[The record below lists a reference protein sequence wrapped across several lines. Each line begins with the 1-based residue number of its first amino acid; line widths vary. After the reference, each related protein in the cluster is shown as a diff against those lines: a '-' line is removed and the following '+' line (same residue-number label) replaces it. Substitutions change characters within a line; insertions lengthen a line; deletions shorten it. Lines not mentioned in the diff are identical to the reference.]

1 MKAIQSVS
9 AVTTPILALLLMG
22 LAPGHAHAQETMPL
36 KFTLPFE
43 ARWGPAIL
51 PAGEYSLSV
60 ESTNLSGFVI
70 VRREP
75 QGDAVAL
82 VRADSWEQ
90 ADFPDHSKLVVEQR
104 GEKATVRAMYL
115 EDRRL
120 IFHYASHAAKGELP
134 NRRSKPIQQTLLFA
148 AAK

>member
-1 MKAIQSVS
+1 METIQSFS
-9 AVTTPILALLLMG
+9 AVKTAILALLLMG
-22 LAPGHAHAQETMPL
+22 LSAGHAHAQDTMPL

-43 ARWGPAIL
+43 VRWGIAIL
-51 PAGEYSLSV
+51 PAGDYSLSA
-60 ESTNLSGFVI
+60 ESTSLSGFVI

-90 ADFPDHSKLVVEQR
+90 VDFPDHSKLVVEQR
-104 GEKATVRAMYL
+104 GEKAAVRALYL

-120 IFHYASHAAKGELP
+120 IFHYAPHAAKGELL